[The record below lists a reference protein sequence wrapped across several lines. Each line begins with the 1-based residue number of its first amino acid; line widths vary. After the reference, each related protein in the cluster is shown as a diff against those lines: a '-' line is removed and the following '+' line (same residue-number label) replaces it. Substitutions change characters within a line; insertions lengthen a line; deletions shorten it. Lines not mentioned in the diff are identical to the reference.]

1 MMELDSL
8 YQEVILDHYKHPL
21 NKGLSENYD
30 VQVHHINPSCGD
42 EITLNLSTEGGIINS
57 ITWDGVGCSIS
68 QASVSIASDL
78 LLNKTLDQA
87 GSITEVFIELMHS
100 KGTKDGDPLV
110 LEDAVS
116 LAGVSKFPARIK
128 CALLGW
134 MAFKDAAIR
143 IKQLHETENKGSNK

>member
-1 MMELDSL
+1 MQLDSL

-21 NKGLSENYD
+21 NKGLSSTYQA
-30 VQVHHINPSCGD
+30 QVHHVNPSCGD
-42 EITLNLSTEGGIINS
+42 EITLNITADNGVIRS

-78 LLNKTLDQA
+78 LVNKSFDQA
-87 GSITEVFIELMHS
+87 EAILSEFTELMQS
-100 KGTKDGDPLV
+100 KGTKEGNPDV
-110 LEDAVS
+110 LEDAVA

-134 MAFKDAAIR
+134 MAFKDAAVR
-143 IKQLHETENKGSNK
+143 INTTTGGE

>member
-1 MMELDSL
+1 MELDSL

-21 NKGLSENYD
+21 NKGLSENYGA
-30 VQVHHINPSCGD
+30 QVHHVNPSCGD
-42 EITLNLSTEGGIINS
+42 EITLNVTATDGKISA

-78 LLNKTLDQA
+78 LLNKSFAEAD
-87 GSITEVFIELMHS
+87 SILNEFTELMQS
-100 KGTKDGDPLV
+100 KGTKEGNPDV
-110 LEDAVS
+110 LEDAVA

-134 MAFKDAAIR
+134 MAFKDAAVR
-143 IKQLHETENKGSNK
+143 INTTTGGE

>member
-1 MMELDSL
+1 MQLDSL

-21 NKGLSENYD
+21 NKGLSENYGA
-30 VQVHHINPSCGD
+30 QVHHVNPSCGD
-42 EITLNLSTEGGIINS
+42 EITLNVTATNGKISA

-78 LLNKTLDQA
+78 LVNKSFAEAEAILNEFT
-87 GSITEVFIELMHS
+87 ELMQS
-100 KGTKDGDPLV
+100 KGTKEGNPDV
-110 LEDAVS
+110 LEDAVA

-134 MAFKDAAIR
+134 MAFKDAAVR
-143 IKQLHETENKGSNK
+143 INTTTGGE

>member
-1 MMELDSL
+1 MELDSL

-21 NKGLSENYD
+21 NKGLSENYGA
-30 VQVHHINPSCGD
+30 QVHHVNPSCGD
-42 EITLNLSTEGGIINS
+42 EITLNVTATNGKISA

-78 LLNKTLDQA
+78 LVNKSFAEADAILNEFT
-87 GSITEVFIELMHS
+87 ELMQS
-100 KGTKDGDPLV
+100 KDTKEGNPDV
-110 LEDAVS
+110 LEDAVA

-134 MAFKDAAIR
+134 MAFKDAAVR
-143 IKQLHETENKGSNK
+143 INTTTGGE

>member
-1 MMELDSL
+1 MQLDSL

-21 NKGLSENYD
+21 NKGLSENYGA
-30 VQVHHINPSCGD
+30 QVHHVNPSCGD
-42 EITLNLSTEGGIINS
+42 EIILNVTATDGKISA

-78 LLNKTLDQA
+78 LVNKSFAEAEAILNEFT
-87 GSITEVFIELMHS
+87 ELMQS
-100 KGTKDGDPLV
+100 KGTKEGNPDV
-110 LEDAVS
+110 LEDAVA

-134 MAFKDAAIR
+134 MAFKDAAVR
-143 IKQLHETENKGSNK
+143 INTTTGGE

>member
-1 MMELDSL
+1 MELDSL

-21 NKGLSENYD
+21 NKGLSENYGA
-30 VQVHHINPSCGD
+30 QVHHVNPSCGD
-42 EITLNLSTEGGIINS
+42 EITLNVTAIDGKISA

-78 LLNKTLDQA
+78 LVNKSFDQA
-87 GSITEVFIELMHS
+87 EAILSEFTELMQS
-100 KGTKDGDPLV
+100 KGTKEGNPDV
-110 LEDAVS
+110 LEDAVA

-134 MAFKDAAIR
+134 MAFKDAAVR
-143 IKQLHETENKGSNK
+143 INTTTGGE